1 MYKQIQNNTLMQA
14 ITIEDKEVADFPEVM
29 QFLGFNLENKVWHHA
44 AGIIISS
51 KLSWFSIKTCYII

>member
-1 MYKQIQNNTLMQA
+1 MQA

-51 KLSWFSIKTCYII
+51 KLSCFSITTCYII